1 MPDTPNEKS
10 LRRVLVIAAI
20 DGWSVALFA
29 GLCTVISL
37 LMGEWIGVFIGAI
50 ITSCGVLELR
60 GRKQLITGKA
70 DGMKWLVRAQV
81 IILATILLYSL
92 ENMLAYDEAALLAQ
106 LTPEMRSYLSQ
117 SGISVDDLRPMIK
130 PVFFG
135 FYLIVM
141 GVTLLFQGGLALY
154 YKSRKAKV
162 TAALAER
169 NAVPPSRPVA

>member
-1 MPDTPNEKS
+1 MSTPDSPDEKS
-10 LRRVLVIAAI
+10 LRRVLLIAAI

-37 LMGEWIGVFIGAI
+37 LLGEWIGVLIGGI
-50 ITSCGVLELR
+50 ITTCGVVELR
-60 GRKQLITGKA
+60 GRRHLAAGQI

-81 IILATILLYSL
+81 IILATILIYAL
-92 ENMLAYDEAALLAQ
+92 ENMAAYDEAAMLAQ

-135 FYLIVM
+135 FYLLVT
-141 GVTLLFQGGLALY
+141 GVTVLFQGGLALY
-154 YKSRKAKV
+154 YNTRKPKV
-162 TAALAER
+162 AAALAAR
-169 NAVPPSRPVA
+169 HASR